1 MKVIKKGNL
10 TIIVLD
16 TGTIVQRKNLND
28 SDLQQLQNQTDQEA
42 EKTLLTNYY
51 ENEEYKKNAQV
62 LNDVKN
68 SNILKAKGSAIYWE
82 GVSELSM
89 PVDFIIK
96 VLQAEKENNTDA
108 LEAYKNFWVLLSLN
122 PDSRC
127 RANLFWYLNTWGMKI
142 SKTGLFIGYRN
153 VVTKKTGEDFYSQEF
168 CDFVIDTYKH
178 IKQMK
183 QGPSRYYVYVNECGE
198 YDVIRDDTKAF
209 KEMDT
214 TNLKT
219 VKVLYDQL
227 EAVRF
232 KPQLLGGENVYTD
245 GHSKTFT
252 IKIGELVTMP
262 REECDSVQENQ
273 CSRGLHLANA
283 EWLTEGY
290 FGDQGLVCLCN
301 PKDVVAVPYDSSY
314 GKLRTCAYLP
324 IALTEYDSNGN
335 VIPYNVND
343 GFESDWVKKVLYDGE
358 LSNEDSPE
366 YKITIPHIPELSQ
379 TLVTNNLLEIARKF
393 INKN

>member
-16 TGTIVQRKNLND
+16 TGTILQRKNLND

-42 EKTLLTNYY
+42 EKILLTNYY

-62 LNDVKN
+62 LNDVKD

-168 CDFVIDTYKH
+168 CDFVIDTHKH

-183 QGPSRYYVYVNECGE
+183 QGPSRYYVYVNEYGE

-214 TNLKT
+214 TSLKS
-219 VKVLYDQL
+219 VKV
-227 EAVRF
+227 
-232 KPQLLGGENVYTD
+232 
-245 GHSKTFT
+245 
-252 IKIGELVTMP
+252 
-262 REECDSVQENQ
+262 
-273 CSRGLHLANA
+273 
-283 EWLTEGY
+283 
-290 FGDQGLVCLCN
+290 
-301 PKDVVAVPYDSSY
+301 
-314 GKLRTCAYLP
+314 
-324 IALTEYDSNGN
+324 
-335 VIPYNVND
+335 
-343 GFESDWVKKVLYDGE
+343 
-358 LSNEDSPE
+358 
-366 YKITIPHIPELSQ
+366 
-379 TLVTNNLLEIARKF
+379 
-393 INKN
+393 